1 MDYLPIFCRL
11 DNKPVLLVG
20 GGEVAE
26 RKARLLLD
34 AGARLTVV
42 SPALDPELAALATSG
57 TIDWLAGEFAPEQ
70 LTGKWLVVTATDQ
83 REVNAL
89 VYQSA
94 NQARIFANVVDDPKR
109 SSFIMPSI
117 IDRSP
122 LMVAISSGGKAPVLA
137 RLLREKL
144 EALLPQHLGAV
155 ATFAGSLRDRVKA
168 RFTSMGERRRFW
180 ERLLGADRLGQAL
193 ARGDHASANQLADSL
208 FADESQSGGEVVLV
222 GAGPGDPGLLT
233 LHALRQMQ
241 QADVVVYD
249 RLVSDEVMALVRR
262 DAKRIFVGKQAGNHC
277 VPQEGINQLLLEEA
291 KKGQRVVRLK
301 GGDPFIF
308 GRGGEEL
315 ETLVG
320 SGVGFQVVPG
330 ITAAS
335 GCAAYAGIPLTH
347 RDHAQSVRFVTAH
360 GKGGAQDL
368 DWPLLA
374 KDKQT
379 LVFYMGL
386 SSCAVIR
393 EQLLAHGKGGA
404 TPVALIERGTQ
415 PSQRVIRGTLDQLP
429 ELATGVESPALIMVG
444 SVVTLAD
451 KLAWFGQGNDAA
463 RIAASA

>member
-20 GGEVAE
+20 GGDVAE

-34 AGARLTVV
+34 AGAHLTVV
-42 SPALDPELAALATSG
+42 APELDPELAELAANGS
-57 TIDWLAGEFAPEQ
+57 IEWLAGEFAPQQ
-70 LTGKWLVVTATDQ
+70 LAGKWLVVAATDR

-155 ATFAGSLRDRVKA
+155 AAFAGSLRERVKA
-168 RFTSMGERRRFW
+168 RFASMGERRRFW

-193 ARGDHASANQLADSL
+193 ARGDSASAHQLADNL
-208 FADESQSGGEVVLV
+208 FADESQNAGEVVLV

-233 LHALRQMQ
+233 LNALRQMQ

-291 KKGQRVVRLK
+291 QKGQRVVRLK

-320 SGVGFQVVPG
+320 TGIGFQVVPG

-360 GKGGAQDL
+360 GKGGARDL

-386 SSCAVIR
+386 SSCATIR
-393 EQLLAHGKGGA
+393 EQLLAHGKA
-404 TPVALIERGTQ
+404 SNTPVALIERGTQ
-415 PSQRVIRGTLDQLP
+415 PCQRVIRGTLEELP
-429 ELATGVESPALIMVG
+429 ALAVGVESPALIMVG

-451 KLAWFGQGNDAA
+451 RLAWFGEAPQAQQA
-463 RIAASA
+463 LA

>member
-34 AGARLTVV
+34 AGAQLTVV
-42 SPALDPELAALATSG
+42 APELDPELAELAANGS
-57 TIDWLAGEFAPEQ
+57 IEWLAGEFAPAQ
-70 LTGKWLVVTATDQ
+70 LTGKWLVVAATDR

-144 EALLPQHLGAV
+144 EAMLPQHLGAV

-168 RFTSMGERRRFW
+168 RFATMGERRRFW

-193 ARGDHASANQLADSL
+193 ARGDHASAHQLADTL
-208 FADESQSGGEVVLV
+208 FAEESKAHGEVVLV

-262 DAKRIFVGKQAGNHC
+262 DARRIFVGKQAGNHC
-277 VPQEGINQLLLEEA
+277 VPQEGINQLLLDEA

-320 SGVGFQVVPG
+320 TGIGFQVVPG

-374 KDKQT
+374 RDRQT

-386 SSCAVIR
+386 SSCATIR
-393 EQLLAHGKGGA
+393 EQLLAHGKGGD

-429 ELATGVESPALIMVG
+429 ALAIGVESPALIMVG

-451 KLAWFGQGNDAA
+451 SLAWFGKGATIETA
-463 RIAASA
+463 LASA

>member
-1 MDYLPIFCRL
+1 
-11 DNKPVLLVG
+11 
-20 GGEVAE
+20 
-26 RKARLLLD
+26 
-34 AGARLTVV
+34 
-42 SPALDPELAALATSG
+42 
-57 TIDWLAGEFAPEQ
+57 
-70 LTGKWLVVTATDQ
+70 
-83 REVNAL
+83 
-89 VYQSA
+89 
-94 NQARIFANVVDDPKR
+94 
-109 SSFIMPSI
+109 MPSI
-117 IDRSP
+117 AEVASLAGVSTATASRALSNKSNVSAAARAVAGHTGDLVPALRDLVATGMVHLVDLVFLSKDADGTVTAVADGKAIVTVRTPEGRSAGCAVYVGQAAADYEKRDRQ
-122 LMVAISSGGKAPVLA
+122 LTKAALGGKAPVLA

-144 EALLPQHLGAV
+144 EALLPLHLGAV
-155 ATFAGSLRDRVKA
+155 AAFAGSLRERVKA
-168 RFTSMGERRRFW
+168 RFASMGERRRFW

-193 ARGDHASANQLADSL
+193 ARGDHASAHQLADSL
-208 FADESQSGGEVVLV
+208 FADESQTGGEVVLV

-320 SGVGFQVVPG
+320 SGIGFQVVPG

-360 GKGGAQDL
+360 GKGGARDL

-374 KDKQT
+374 KDRQT

-386 SSCAVIR
+386 SSCATIR
-393 EQLLAHGKGGA
+393 EQLLAHGKAGD

-415 PSQRVIRGTLDQLP
+415 PCQRVIRGTLDQLP
-429 ELATGVESPALIMVG
+429 ELAVGVESPALIMVG

-451 KLAWFGQGNDAA
+451 QLAWFGQGCAADAA
-463 RIAASA
+463 LASA

>member
-34 AGARLTVV
+34 AGAQLTVV
-42 SPALDPELAALATSG
+42 APELDPELAELAANGS
-57 TIDWLAGEFAPEQ
+57 IEWLAGEFAPQQ
-70 LTGKWLVVTATDQ
+70 LAGKWLVVAATDR

-155 ATFAGSLRDRVKA
+155 AAFAGSLRERVKA
-168 RFTSMGERRRFW
+168 RFANMGERRRFW
-180 ERLLGADRLGQAL
+180 ERLLGSDRLGQAL
-193 ARGDHASANQLADSL
+193 ARGDSASANQLADSL
-208 FADESQSGGEVVLV
+208 FADESQTGGEVVLV

-277 VPQEGINQLLLEEA
+277 VPQEGINQLLLDEA

-320 SGVGFQVVPG
+320 SGIGFQVVPG

-386 SSCAVIR
+386 SSCATIR
-393 EQLLAHGKGGA
+393 EQLLTHGKAGD

-429 ELATGVESPALIMVG
+429 ELAVGVESPALIMVG

-451 KLAWFGQGNDAA
+451 QLAWFGQGCAADAA
-463 RIAASA
+463 LASA

>member
-34 AGARLTVV
+34 AGAQLTVV
-42 SPALDPELAALATSG
+42 APELDPELAELAANGS
-57 TIDWLAGEFAPEQ
+57 IKWLAGKFAPQQ
-70 LTGKWLVVTATDQ
+70 LADKWLAVAATDQ

-155 ATFAGSLRDRVKA
+155 AAFAGSLRERVKA
-168 RFTSMGERRRFW
+168 RFASMGERRRFW

-193 ARGDHASANQLADSL
+193 ARGDSASAHQLADNL
-208 FADESQSGGEVVLV
+208 FADESQTGGEVVLV
-222 GAGPGDPGLLT
+222 GAGPGDPSLLT

-320 SGVGFQVVPG
+320 SGIGFQVVPG

-374 KDKQT
+374 KDRQT

-386 SSCAVIR
+386 SSCATIR
-393 EQLLAHGKGGA
+393 EQLLAHGKGGD

-429 ELATGVESPALIMVG
+429 ELAIGVESPALIMVG

-451 KLAWFGQGNDAA
+451 SLAWFGQGAA
-463 RIAASA
+463 TERALASA

>member
-34 AGARLTVV
+34 AGAQLTVV
-42 SPALDPELAALATSG
+42 APELDPELAELAANGS
-57 TIDWLAGEFAPEQ
+57 IEWLAGEFASEQ
-70 LTGKWLVVTATDQ
+70 LAGKWLVVAATDR

-155 ATFAGSLRDRVKA
+155 AAFAGSLRERVKA
-168 RFTSMGERRRFW
+168 RFASMGERRRFW

-193 ARGDHASANQLADSL
+193 TRGDSASANQLADSL
-208 FADESQSGGEVVLV
+208 FADESQTGGEVVLV

-249 RLVSDEVMALVRR
+249 RLVSDKVMALVRR

-320 SGVGFQVVPG
+320 SGIGFQVVPG

-360 GKGGAQDL
+360 GKGGARDL

-374 KDKQT
+374 KDRQT

-386 SSCAVIR
+386 SSCATIR
-393 EQLLAHGKGGA
+393 EELLAHGKGGD

-415 PSQRVIRGTLDQLP
+415 PCQRVIRGTLDELP
-429 ELATGVESPALIMVG
+429 ALAVGVESPALIMVG

-451 KLAWFGQGNDAA
+451 QLAWFGTAPQVQRALA
-463 RIAASA
+463 

>member
-11 DNKPVLLVG
+11 DHKPVLLVG

-34 AGARLTVV
+34 AGAQLTVV
-42 SPALDPELAALATSG
+42 APELDPELTELAANGS
-57 TIDWLAGEFAPEQ
+57 IEWLAGEFAPQQ
-70 LTGKWLVVTATDQ
+70 LVGKWLVVAATDR

-144 EALLPQHLGAV
+144 EALLPQHLGAI
-155 ATFAGSLRDRVKA
+155 AAFAGSLRERVKA
-168 RFTSMGERRRFW
+168 RFASMGERRRFW

-193 ARGDHASANQLADSL
+193 ARGDSASANQLADSL
-208 FADESQSGGEVVLV
+208 FADESQTGGEVVLV

-320 SGVGFQVVPG
+320 SGIGFQVVPG

-386 SSCAVIR
+386 SSCATIR
-393 EQLLAHGKGGA
+393 EQLMDHGKAGD

-429 ELATGVESPALIMVG
+429 ELAVGVESPALIMVG

-451 KLAWFGQGNDAA
+451 QLAWFGQGGAA
-463 RIAASA
+463 DTALASA

>member
-11 DNKPVLLVG
+11 DHKPVLLVG

-34 AGARLTVV
+34 AGAQLTVV
-42 SPALDPELAALATSG
+42 APELDPELAELAANGS
-57 TIDWLAGEFAPEQ
+57 IEWLAGEFASEQ
-70 LTGKWLVVTATDQ
+70 LTGKWLVVAATDR

-155 ATFAGSLRDRVKA
+155 AAFAGSLRERVKA
-168 RFTSMGERRRFW
+168 RFASMGERRRFW

-193 ARGDHASANQLADSL
+193 TRGDSASANQLADSL

-277 VPQEGINQLLLEEA
+277 VPQEGINQLLLDEA

-320 SGVGFQVVPG
+320 SGIGFQVVPG

-386 SSCAVIR
+386 SSCATIR
-393 EQLLAHGKGGA
+393 EQLLTHGKAGD

-429 ELATGVESPALIMVG
+429 ELAVGVESPALIMVG

-451 KLAWFGQGNDAA
+451 QLAWFGQGCAADAA
-463 RIAASA
+463 LASA

>member
-34 AGARLTVV
+34 AGAQLTVV
-42 SPALDPELAALATSG
+42 APELDPELAELATNGS
-57 TIDWLAGEFAPEQ
+57 IEWLAGEFAPAQ
-70 LTGKWLVVTATDQ
+70 LTGKWLVVAATDR

-155 ATFAGSLRDRVKA
+155 AAFAGSLRERVKA
-168 RFTSMGERRRFW
+168 RFASMGERRRFW

-193 ARGDHASANQLADSL
+193 ARGDSASANQLADNL
-208 FADESQSGGEVVLV
+208 FADESQTAGEVVLV

-277 VPQEGINQLLLEEA
+277 VPQEGINQLLLDEA

-315 ETLVG
+315 ETLIG
-320 SGVGFQVVPG
+320 SGIGFQVVPG

-386 SSCAVIR
+386 SSCATIR
-393 EQLLAHGKGGA
+393 EQLLTHGKAGD

-429 ELATGVESPALIMVG
+429 ELAVGVESPALIMVG

-451 KLAWFGQGNDAA
+451 QLAWFGQGCAADAA
-463 RIAASA
+463 LASA

>member
-34 AGARLTVV
+34 AGAQLTVV
-42 SPALDPELAALATSG
+42 APELDPELAELAANGS
-57 TIDWLAGEFAPEQ
+57 IEWLAGEFAPQQ
-70 LTGKWLVVTATDQ
+70 LTGKWLVVAATDR

-155 ATFAGSLRDRVKA
+155 AAFAGSLRERVKA
-168 RFTSMGERRRFW
+168 RFASMGERRRFW
-180 ERLLGADRLGQAL
+180 ELLLGADRLGQAL
-193 ARGDHASANQLADSL
+193 ARGDSASANQLADSL

-277 VPQEGINQLLLEEA
+277 VPQEGINQLLLDEA

-320 SGVGFQVVPG
+320 SGIGFQVVPG

-386 SSCAVIR
+386 SSCATIR
-393 EQLLAHGKGGA
+393 EQLLTHGKAGD

-429 ELATGVESPALIMVG
+429 ELAVGVESPALIMVG

-451 KLAWFGQGNDAA
+451 QLAWFGQGCAADAA
-463 RIAASA
+463 LASA